1 MPDITGGATYYYGC
15 EVDARTGRCRPT
27 GSVNI
32 IGRSI
37 SPRRFMAGQGL
48 YHFQRGRIIRP
59 FVGGG
64 LGTFR
69 HTELTVC
76 EVPGC
81 DLVMPGLPLGKR
93 TTSHGDIMAI
103 IGASTMLRNHVV
115 IRGGVQFHNLLW
127 GEELSLFEA
136 SVGFGYRF

>member
-1 MPDITGGATYYYGC
+1 MSTDRQR
-15 EVDARTGRCRPT
+15 EHHRPEHQSPPVHSWP
-27 GSVNI
+27 GSL
-32 IGRSI
+32 
-37 SPRRFMAGQGL
+37 PL
-48 YHFQRGRIIRP
+48 PEGRIIRP

-81 DLVMPGLPLGKR
+81 DLVIPSLPLGKR
-93 TTSHGDIMAI
+93 TTSHGDIIAI
-103 IGASTMLRNHVV
+103 VGASTMLRNHVV

-127 GEELSLFEA
+127 GEELSLFET